1 MSPSSPSSPPA
12 SILAQTPT
20 QVSTS
25 TSTSTPSSTSSGRS
39 PGMRADHR
47 AGVWPLVT
55 NAEMQALDRQT
66 IEQRGIAGEIL
77 MESAGRALVAPAL
90 ALRAESGRGVLPIR
104 AFCGAGNN
112 GGDGFVVARHLFGE
126 GIPVEAVL
134 LGKAEQLPADAAA
147 NWRRL
152 LTLGVPCR
160 EIDGAVAGAGAE
172 SDPDKAPGWDALL
185 RETSVAIDAL
195 FGTGLSRDLG
205 GEPARLVRALAK
217 AREGGL
223 RVLSVDIPS
232 GIDADTGS
240 VRGVAVEAD
249 ATLTISLPKIGL
261 ALEPGRSHAGAVTVA
276 RVGIDDPDPS
286 RLPRVELWNARAA
299 ARLFPERPRDGHKG
313 RFGHVLVV
321 AGSSG
326 KMGAASLCSRAAA
339 RAGAG
344 LITLAH
350 PFGMG
355 GEIAGRC
362 AEVMTAVAAATPDGS
377 FSRLAEKA
385 IEELAASRDVVAM
398 GPGLGQDPETVDL
411 VKRLVVSL
419 DTPLVLDADALN
431 ALVGQLSLLHGRGAD
446 TVLTPHP
453 GEAARLLDSD
463 AATLNRDRV
472 GAARRLAVEAQ
483 SVVILKGAATV
494 VADPSGRAL
503 INPTGGP
510 AMAAGGSGDVL
521 TGVVA
526 AMLAAGLPAFE
537 AAGLAVYWH
546 GAAADEGETARIG
559 FGLLASELAD
569 ALPGCAGRLIDAANR
584 DRNPALNR
592 TRNPIHNATLNPER
606 EPQPSPKDREEDQR
620 ADLDLR
626 FPGS

>member
-1 MSPSSPSSPPA
+1 MSPSSPNSLP
-12 SILAQTPT
+12 
-20 QVSTS
+20 
-25 TSTSTPSSTSSGRS
+25 PSSLSLLASSLAPGR
-39 PGMRADHR
+39 RATHR

-55 NAEMQALDRQT
+55 NAEMQELDRQT
-66 IEQRGIAGEIL
+66 IEERGIAGEIL
-77 MESAGRALVAPAL
+77 MESAGRALVGPAL
-90 ALRAESGRGVLPIR
+90 ALRAESGRGTLPII

-126 GIPVEAVL
+126 GIPVEVVL
-134 LGKAEQLPADAAA
+134 LGSPEALPADAAA

-152 LTLGVPCR
+152 IALGVPCR
-160 EIDGAVAGAGAE
+160 ALAGAADGEVGEGDAANA
-172 SDPDKAPGWDALL
+172 PDWDALL
-185 RETSVAIDAL
+185 GETSVAVDAL
-195 FGTGLSRDLG
+195 FGTGLSRDLA
-205 GEPARLVRALAK
+205 GEPARLVRALAE

-232 GIDADTGS
+232 GIDADTGA
-240 VRGVAVEAD
+240 VRGVAVVAD
-249 ATLTISLPKIGL
+249 ATVTISLPKIGL

-286 RLPRVELWNARAA
+286 RLPRAELWNARAA
-299 ARLFPERPRDGHKG
+299 ARLFPARPRDGHKG

-344 LITLAH
+344 LITLVH
-350 PFGMG
+350 PFGIS

-362 AEVMTAVAAATPDGS
+362 AEVMTAVAAATADGS
-377 FSRLAEKA
+377 FSRSAEKA

-398 GPGLGQDPETVDL
+398 GPGLGQDADTVGL
-411 VKRLVVSL
+411 VQHLVVSL
-419 DTPLVLDADALN
+419 DAPLVLDADALN
-431 ALVGQLSLLHGRGAD
+431 ALAGRLSLLHGRRAE

-453 GEAARLLDSD
+453 GEAARLLESD
-463 AATLNRDRV
+463 AATINRDRV
-472 GAARRLAVEAQ
+472 GAARRLAAEAE

-503 INPTGGP
+503 INSTGGP

-546 GAAADEGETARIG
+546 GAAADEGETAQVG

-569 ALPGCAGRLIDAANR
+569 ALPGCAARLIEAAQPER
-584 DRNPALNR
+584 TPAL
-592 TRNPIHNATLNPER
+592 TPTLTPR
-606 EPQPSPKDREEDQR
+606 RRKEDER